1 MFVTHF
7 IWADY
12 SSTAELSPPLLIG
25 ETCAFSRFPLKPDQD
40 RNPLICQIVTQWRKS
55 TPCLTHRPLLGKSLS
70 SALSCK
76 EWIILG
82 ICCLFS
88 VFFFAFCSILL
99 HFLAN
104 TSFSSRFKRCLP
116 ASCLSAFIGSALSAS
131 LWSQNHSASLCLS
144 IGEGGLYSHPRYRRS
159 FTATWQKTRNLFKS
173 LQNRLSKT

>member
-1 MFVTHF
+1 MCVTHF

-12 SSTAELSPPLLIG
+12 SSTAQLSPPLLIG

-76 EWIILG
+76 ERIILG
-82 ICCLFS
+82 ICWLFS
-88 VFFFAFCSILL
+88 VLFCLLFNSPPFSCEHPSLIPIQALPPCILL
-99 HFLAN
+99 
-104 TSFSSRFKRCLP
+104 
-116 ASCLSAFIGSALSAS
+116 IGLYWFCPLHVS

-159 FTATWQKTRNLFKS
+159 FIATWQKTRNLFKS